1 MGQTPP
7 SGVSY
12 PLMRLSADWMVIADD
27 RILEYLSGHET
38 GTPKQMADSGLVR
51 FSRSYVT
58 QRCKRLVD
66 YGLLRHLGNGV
77 YVITEEG
84 EEYLE
89 GELDA
94 EKLESD
100 GE

>member
-1 MGQTPP
+1 
-7 SGVSY
+7 
-12 PLMRLSADWMVIADD
+12 MRLSADWMVICDD
-27 RILEYLSGHET
+27 RILEYLSKHET

-58 QRCKRLVD
+58 QRAKKLVD

-77 YVITEEG
+77 YVITEAG
-84 EEYLE
+84 VEYLA

-94 EKLESD
+94 ANLEAD
-100 GE
+100 

>member
-1 MGQTPP
+1 
-7 SGVSY
+7 
-12 PLMRLSADWMVIADD
+12 MRLSADWMVTADD
-27 RILEYLSGHET
+27 RILEYLSEHET
-38 GTPKQMADSGLVR
+38 GTPKRMADSGYVR

-58 QRCKRLVD
+58 QRCKKLVD

-84 EEYLE
+84 KQYLE

-94 EKLESD
+94 ADLEPND
-100 GE
+100 G